1 MNILRY
7 QFRDKVLIEG
17 SIKRNF
23 WDMKTIKITI
33 NHITF
38 LQERSFLN
46 SKVYIITLLFII
58 LLFIILLFII
68 YIIIYI
74 ITYLY
79 YYAEDVLLFSFGIKC
94 ILLLSKLNIEY
105 LKF

>member
-1 MNILRY
+1 MKILRY

-33 NHITF
+33 NHTTF
-38 LQERSFLN
+38 LQKRSFLN
-46 SKVYIITLLFII
+46 SKVCIIILLLFII
-58 LLFIILLFII
+58 LSN
-68 YIIIYI
+68 I
-74 ITYLY
+74 ITKY
-79 YYAEDVLLFSFGIKC
+79 YIM
-94 ILLLSKLNIEY
+94 LSKFNIEY

>member
-1 MNILRY
+1 MKILRY

-33 NHITF
+33 NHTTF

-46 SKVYIITLLFII
+46 SKVYIIILLLFII
-58 LLFIILLFII
+58 LSN
-68 YIIIYI
+68 I
-74 ITYLY
+74 ITKY
-79 YYAEDVLLFSFGIKC
+79 YIM
-94 ILLLSKLNIEY
+94 LSKFNIEY
-105 LKF
+105 LKY